1 MTTTPG
7 KAELRRNAAAARA
20 ALFREM
26 GDIGDR
32 LTASFASAILLKP
45 RHVVAGYHPFRD
57 EADPLP
63 LLRFLAASG
72 WTCALP
78 AVTDNDH
85 GLDFREWRPGD
96 PLVAGRYDIP
106 APPETAPRLRP
117 DIVLVPL
124 LAYDGA
130 GRRLGYGAGYY
141 DRALASLR
149 RTGHVLAVGIAY
161 HGQRVAMVPVQD
173 HDQRLDMIVTEQGAV
188 DFRKAVS

>member
-1 MTTTPG
+1 MSTIPS
-7 KAELRRNAAAARA
+7 KADLRRDAAAARA
-20 ALFREM
+20 VLAREA
-26 GDIGDR
+26 GQIGDR

-45 RHVVAGYHPFRD
+45 QRVIAGYHPFRD

-78 AVTDNDH
+78 AVTDTDE
-85 GLDFREWRPGD
+85 GLEFRLWRPGD
-96 PLVAGRYDIP
+96 PLTTGRYGIP
-106 APPETAPRLRP
+106 APPETAERVRP

-141 DRALASLR
+141 DRALAFLR
-149 RTGHVLAVGIAY
+149 RTGHVLAIGIAY